1 MPTSQDLMGFGTPS
15 QLAAMTGND
24 PVALTAAGS
33 TQATATTITSHL
45 VEMTATGADG
55 LIMPS
60 AAKIGTPYYIF
71 NSSASTGLV
80 YCPVGHTMNTTSNG
94 SVSVATHKAVII
106 IQYKRLF
113 WSSNLTA

>member
-1 MPTSQDLMGFGTPS
+1 MPTSQDYMGLGMPG
-15 QLAAMTGND
+15 QMAAMIGND

-33 TQATATTITSHL
+33 TQATATLITSHL
-45 VEMTATGADG
+45 IEMTATGADG
-55 LIMPS
+55 LILPTTPR
-60 AAKIGTPYYIF
+60 IGTPYWVF

-94 SVSVATHKAVII
+94 SVSVATHKGVVV

-113 WSSNLTA
+113 WMSILTA